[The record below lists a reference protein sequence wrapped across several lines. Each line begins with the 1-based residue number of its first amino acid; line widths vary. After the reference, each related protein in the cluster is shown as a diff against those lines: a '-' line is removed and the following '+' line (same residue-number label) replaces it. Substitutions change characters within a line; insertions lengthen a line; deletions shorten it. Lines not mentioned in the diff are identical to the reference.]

1 MMLDDGDYIVIGKL
15 IPGREAAGK
24 GYSKMLCVV
33 YVCDDRNIH
42 TRAHTYI
49 HVHREDGGEKE
60 GERERERVM
69 GETYV
74 HTHVDSTHAR
84 VNRYGRVCQVI

>member
-1 MMLDDGDYIVIGKL
+1 MMLDDGGYIVIGKL
-15 IPGREAAGK
+15 IPGGEAAGKK

-49 HVHREDGGEKE
+49 HRGI
-60 GERERERVM
+60 ERGKERVIYM
-69 GETYV
+69 GETYL

-84 VNRYGRVCQVI
+84 VNRYGHVCQVI

>member
-15 IPGREAAGK
+15 IPGGEAAGK

-42 TRAHTYI
+42 TRAHKYT
-49 HVHREDGGEKE
+49 HVHRATESEEEGG
-60 GERERERVM
+60 RESYGRRH
-69 GETYV
+69 V

-84 VNRYGRVCQVI
+84 VNRYGCVCQVI

>member
-1 MMLDDGDYIVIGKL
+1 MMLDDGGYIVIGKL
-15 IPGREAAGK
+15 IPGGEAAGKK

-49 HVHREDGGEKE
+49 HRGIERKKE
-60 GERERERVM
+60 RLYIWERH
-69 GETYV
+69 TYTRTWTAHMLV
-74 HTHVDSTHAR
+74 
-84 VNRYGRVCQVI
+84 

>member
-1 MMLDDGDYIVIGKL
+1 MLDDGDYIVIGKL
-15 IPGREAAGK
+15 IPGGEAAGK

-49 HVHREDGGEKE
+49 HVHRGIK
-60 GERERERVM
+60 RRKERVM

-84 VNRYGRVCQVI
+84 VNRYDRVCQVI

>member
-1 MMLDDGDYIVIGKL
+1 MGLMMLDDGDYIVIEKL
-15 IPGREAAGK
+15 IPGGEAAGK

-49 HVHREDGGEKE
+49 HVHREIGREEK
-60 GERERERVM
+60 RE
-69 GETYV
+69 
-74 HTHVDSTHAR
+74 S
-84 VNRYGRVCQVI
+84 YGRDTRTWTVHMLV

>member
-15 IPGREAAGK
+15 IPGGEAAGK

-49 HVHREDGGEKE
+49 HVHREDRGRE
-60 GERERERVM
+60 GRRERERKSY
-69 GETYV
+69 GR
-74 HTHVDSTHAR
+74 DIRTHAR
-84 VNRYGRVCQVI
+84 GQHTCSCK

>member
-1 MMLDDGDYIVIGKL
+1 MGLMMLDDGDYIVIGKL
-15 IPGREAAGK
+15 IPGEEAAGK

-49 HVHREDGGEKE
+49 HVHTYDG
-60 GERERERVM
+60 
-69 GETYV
+69 
-74 HTHVDSTHAR
+74 
-84 VNRYGRVCQVI
+84 